1 MKSYYIES
9 IDLWVLSINS
19 VIDGKTRNAIAE
31 SFKRHSDKIHDVL
44 VVDATVAPIE
54 IISAPS
60 FQKKE
65 SKNHSV
71 FGTTAKTLM

>member
-31 SFKRHSDKIHDVL
+31 SFKRKSDKIHDVI

-54 IISAPS
+54 IISALS

-65 SKNHSV
+65 SKDRSV
-71 FGTTAKTLM
+71 FGATAKR

>member
-31 SFKRHSDKIHDVL
+31 SFKRKSDKIHDV
-44 VVDATVAPIE
+44 VVFDATVAPIE
-54 IISAPS
+54 IIP
-60 FQKKE
+60 E
-65 SKNHSV
+65 SKDRSV
-71 FGTTAKTLM
+71 FETTAKTLM